1 MMKKFL
7 FFSLV
12 LLSVHSFAQPK
23 TRLSQQQWV
32 DSVFNSLSDEQRI
45 AQLMV
50 VRLSARTANG
60 VEWYDQQVADN
71 IKKYNIGSICL
82 FQGNPVKQAEVI
94 NNLQRLAKTPLMVC
108 VDGEWGLGMR
118 FDSVG
123 SFPFQ
128 LTLGAMQDADL
139 VYKTGKAIARQCKRI
154 GIHVNYAP
162 VVDINNNP
170 NNPVINFRSFGEDKY
185 KVGLYGVQIMKGMQ
199 DEGVMACAKHFPG
212 HGDVA
217 VDSHLD
223 LPVISKGRPALDSLE
238 LYPFR
243 EVFKA
248 GIGSVM
254 IAHLYIPAIDATA
267 NRATSLSYKNVT
279 ELMRKELGYQGLTF
293 TDALEMQGV
302 KKFFPGGSA
311 SVESLIAG
319 NDMLCLPG
327 NVDSSILKVK
337 QAIQDKRISWN
348 DIYAKVKRVLE
359 AKYKWVLSN
368 AGPISTT
375 NITNDLNSS
384 IADIRRL
391 VAEKAITLVRND
403 DPLVFPLPVIQNNR
417 IAYVG
422 IGINSDNA
430 FAQRMRTDYNADVFY
445 FDYKNEASRIPSVI
459 DLLKKRY
466 DAVIVGV
473 HNYTRYPANNFGI
486 SPAAV
491 QLMQQL
497 QTDTKSLICFFGNPY
512 AIKNVCGA
520 KNVMACYEDDAIF
533 QNAAVNIIQGLQPAA
548 GTLPV
553 TVCEG
558 FSFGSGIVGTR
569 FLPTVQP
576 ATVGFNEARL
586 KDIDSIATNAI
597 RQRAMPGCV
606 VLVAKDGKIAYEKA
620 FGYYTY
626 DSLESMT
633 NESIFDM
640 ASVTK
645 ILATN
650 LAVMK
655 LHDEGKFEL
664 TKTLGDYVSWT
675 QGTNKE
681 HLPLKDILLHQAG
694 LKSFIPFYKETID
707 SSKGGLSDYTIYSSV
722 PAHSHS
728 VRVADNMFMR
738 NDWVDTMY
746 KRILKSEL
754 GPRNNYVYSDNDF
767 IFLGKIVEA
776 ITGQTLDQYVQHEF
790 YDKLHLSA
798 TGFKPRERF
807 PLSRIVPTEREIAF
821 RSQQLRGDVHDP
833 GAAMFGGVA
842 GHAGLFS
849 TAGDLAVLTQM
860 LLNGGTFYGQRFIKK
875 ETLDLFTA
883 YQSAISRRGY
893 GFDKP
898 EKDNLTR
905 KEPYPCLSASPL
917 TYGHTGYTGTCFWV
931 DPKYHLVFIFLSN
944 RVNPY
949 GGENTKLLTLN
960 VRGKIQEAVYRAL
973 SEP

>member
-1 MMKKFL
+1 MKKCLL
-7 FFSLV
+7 FIPV
-12 LLSVHSFAQPK
+12 LFATYSFAQVK

-32 DSVFNSLSDEQRI
+32 DSVFNSLSDDQRLG
-45 AQLMV
+45 QLMV
-50 VRLSARTANG
+50 VRLSTRTATG

-71 IKKYNIGSICL
+71 IRKYNIGSICL
-82 FQGNPVKQAEVI
+82 FQGNPVKQAQVI
-94 NNLQRLAKTPLMVC
+94 NSLQHMAKTPLMVC
-108 VDGEWGLGMR
+108 VDAEWGLGMR

-128 LTLGAMQDADL
+128 LTMGAMQDAGL
-139 VYKTGKAIARQCKRI
+139 VYKAGQAIGQQCKRI

-170 NNPVINFRSFGEDKY
+170 NNPVINFRSFGENKY
-185 KVGLYGVQIMKGMQ
+185 KVGLYGVQIMKGLQ

-212 HGDVA
+212 HGDVS

-223 LPVISKGRPALDSLE
+223 LPVISKGRTALDSLE

-254 IAHLYIPAIDATA
+254 IAHLYIPAVDSTP
-267 NRATSLSYKNVT
+267 NRATSLSYNNVT
-279 ELMRKELGYQGLTF
+279 KLMKDELGYQGLTF

-302 KKFFPGGSA
+302 KKYFPGGSA

-327 NVDSSILKVK
+327 NVDSSILKIK
-337 QAIQDKRISWN
+337 QAIQSKKLTWN
-348 DIYAKVKRVLE
+348 DIYAKVKRVLQ
-359 AKYKWVLSN
+359 AKYQYVLPN
-368 AGPISTT
+368 VQPISTV
-375 NITNDLNSS
+375 NLTNDLNKSV
-384 IADIRRL
+384 ADVRRL
-391 VAEKAITLVRND
+391 VAEKAITLLRND
-403 DPLVFPLPVIQNNR
+403 DPVVFPLPVAQNNR

-422 IGINSDNA
+422 IGISSDNA
-430 FAQRMRTDYNADVFY
+430 FAKRMRTDYNADVYY
-445 FDYKNEASRIPSVI
+445 FDYKSDASRIPSMI
-459 DLLKKRY
+459 ELLRKRY
-466 DAVIVGV
+466 DAVITGV

-486 SPAAV
+486 SAASM
-491 QLMQQL
+491 QLLQQI
-497 QTDTKSLICFFGNPY
+497 QTSTKSLTLFFGNPY
-512 AIKNVCGA
+512 AIKNVCDA
-520 KNVMACYEDDAIF
+520 RNIMACYEDDDIF
-533 QNAAVNIIQGLQPAA
+533 QNAAINIIEGLQPAA

-553 TVCEG
+553 TVCDQ
-558 FSFGSGIVGTR
+558 FRFGSGIAGTR
-569 FLPTVQP
+569 FLPAVQP
-576 ATVGFNEARL
+576 ATIGFNESRL
-586 KDIDSIATNAI
+586 NQIDSIAKDAI
-597 RQRAMPGCV
+597 QKRATPGCV
-606 VLVAKDGKIAYEKA
+606 ILVAKDGKIAYQKA

-626 DSLESMT
+626 DSLEAVT

-645 ILATN
+645 ILATT

-655 LHDEGKFEL
+655 LHDEGRFDMN
-664 TKTLGDYVSWT
+664 KTLGDYISWT
-675 QGTNKE
+675 GGTNKA
-681 HLPLKDILLHQAG
+681 HLPLKEILLHQAG
-694 LKSFIPFYKETID
+694 LKSFIPFYKETVD
-707 SSKGGLSDYTIYSSV
+707 SSKGGLSNYTIYSAV

-728 VRVADNMFMR
+728 IRVADQMYMR
-738 NDWVDTMY
+738 NDWTDTMY
-746 KRILKSEL
+746 KRILQSDL
-754 GPRNNYVYSDNDF
+754 GRPKNYVYSDNDF

-776 ITGQTLDQYVQHEF
+776 ITGMTLDKYVQQEF

-807 PLSRIVPTEREIAF
+807 PLSRIVPTEREIGF

-849 TAGDLAVLTQM
+849 TASDIAVLTQM
-860 LLNGGTFYGQRFIKK
+860 LLNGGTFYGQRFIQK
-875 ETLDLFTA
+875 ETLDTFTA
-883 YQSAISRRGY
+883 YQSPISRRGY

-898 EKDNLTR
+898 EKDNTVR

-931 DPKYHLVFIFLSN
+931 DPKYNLVFVFLSN
-944 RVNPY
+944 RVNPS

-960 VRGKIQEAVYRAL
+960 VRGKIQETVYRAL
-973 SEP
+973 GL

>member
-1 MMKKFL
+1 MMKKSLLFIFL
-7 FFSLV
+7 LATA
-12 LLSVHSFAQPK
+12 HSFAQVK

-50 VRLSARTANG
+50 VRLSARTGTG
-60 VEWYDQQVADN
+60 VEWYDQQVADD
-71 IKKYNIGSICL
+71 IRKYNIGSICL
-82 FQGNPVKQAEVI
+82 FQGNPVKQAETI
-94 NNLQRLAKTPLMVC
+94 NSLQRIAKTPLMVC
-108 VDGEWGLGMR
+108 VDAEWGVGMR

-123 SFPFQ
+123 NFPFQ
-128 LTLGAMQDADL
+128 LTMGAIQDADL
-139 VYKTGKAIARQCKRI
+139 VYKTGKAIGEQCKRI

-170 NNPVINFRSFGEDKY
+170 DNPVINFRSFGEDKY

-223 LPVISKGRPALDSLE
+223 LPVINKGRPALDSLE

-254 IAHLYIPAIDATA
+254 IAHLYIPSIDSTA

-279 ELMRKELGYQGLTF
+279 KLMKDELGYQGLTF

-327 NVDSSILKVK
+327 NVDSSMMKIKE
-337 QAIQDKRISWN
+337 AINNKRLTWN
-348 DIYAKVKRVLE
+348 DIYVKVKRVLQ
-359 AKYKWVLSN
+359 AKYKYVLPN
-368 AGPISTT
+368 AQPISTV
-375 NITNDLNSS
+375 NITNDLNNS
-384 IADIRRL
+384 IADVRRL
-391 VAEKAITLVRND
+391 VAEKAITLLRND

-422 IGINSDNA
+422 IGISSDNA
-430 FAQRMRTDYNADVFY
+430 FARRMRTDYNADVYY
-445 FDYKNEASRIPSVI
+445 FDYKSDASRIPSMI
-459 DLLKKRY
+459 ELLKKRY

-486 SPAAV
+486 SPASM
-491 QLMQQL
+491 QLLQQIH
-497 QTDTKSLICFFGNPY
+497 TDTKSLTLFFGNPY

-520 KNVMACYEDDAIF
+520 KNIIACYEDDDIF
-533 QNAAVNIIQGLQPAA
+533 QNAAVNIIEGLQPAA

-553 TVCEG
+553 SVCEQ
-558 FSFGSGIVGTR
+558 FSFGSGIVGSK

-576 ATVGFNEARL
+576 ATIGFNETKLRE
-586 KDIDSIATNAI
+586 IDSIAKDAI
-597 RQRAMPGCV
+597 QQHATPGCV
-606 VLVAKDGKIAYEKA
+606 VLVAKDGKIAYEKS

-626 DSLESMT
+626 DSLESVT

-645 ILATN
+645 ILATT

-655 LHDEGKFEL
+655 LHDEGKFDI
-664 TKTLGDYVSWT
+664 TKTLGDYISWT
-675 QGTNKE
+675 KGSNKE

-694 LKSFIPFYKETID
+694 LKSFIPFYKETTD
-707 SSKGGLSDYTIYSSV
+707 SSKGGLSDYTIYSAV

-728 VRVADNMFMR
+728 IRVADNMYMR

-746 KRILKSEL
+746 KRILKSDV

-776 ITGQTLDQYVQHEF
+776 ITGVTLDQYVKREF
-790 YDKLHLSA
+790 YDKLQLSA

-807 PLSRIVPTEREIAF
+807 PLSRIVPTEHEVGF
-821 RSQQLRGDVHDP
+821 RSQLLRGDVHDP

-849 TAGDLAVLTQM
+849 TANDLAVLTQM
-860 LLNGGTFYGQRFIKK
+860 LLNGGTFYGQRFIQKS
-875 ETLDLFTA
+875 TIDSFST
-883 YQSAISRRGY
+883 YQSPISRRGF

-898 EKDNLTR
+898 EKDNMTR

-931 DPKYHLVFIFLSN
+931 DPKYHLIFIFLSN

-949 GGENTKLLTLN
+949 GGENTKLLTMN
-960 VRGKIQEAVYRAL
+960 VRGKIQETVYRAL
-973 SEP
+973 GL